1 MSGAYIFP
9 HSQDSADQLNPA
21 EAAQLIAMFRLPGE
35 PTFLQTFADGPD
47 ELYHLDAWTGKDG
60 SPRTTQKYALA
71 KADGKGRTIGRTA
84 SEGSFTLAEIEAGQF
99 MTANIARVGV
109 FWTVN
114 VLKPGATR
122 RKAEEVERVAA
133 VFVDLDGQPLPAD
146 GFHLPPTAV
155 VESSAGRFHAYWAVA
170 DLPLEEFSTVQK
182 HLASLYGGDMTVH
195 DLPRVMRL
203 PGYWHGKQEPGFLTR
218 ILEAR
223 LEAQYSREELLG
235 SFPRLRGCIG
245 AAEAERVRRL
255 QNAQQRHAETE
266 RLRDELQSGPV
277 TDQAGARAK
286 WAQVAR
292 LGGIADVLSAGV
304 GQRNTTLNAV
314 SYRFGRIV
322 GAGLLD
328 EAEAR
333 RELLEAGERVGLEPH
348 ELERTV
354 SSGLEAGEAEP
365 VDPSK
370 IGEFAGKKKDGKKK
384 AGGNLRQA
392 AGRVETEA
400 DALPAAEDIP
410 DPEGESGTY
419 SGAQVLE
426 LLGITW
432 PVVAPDTDKA
442 HAYRLQR
449 LAGDDLAY
457 VPELGGYLVWNDQ
470 RWLSGGKDG
479 AGQVE
484 AQRRVQGLGVA
495 MRWEVERLLA
505 LYTRLDV
512 AAKRLAGEGKNAA
525 AEAGA
530 MAQKASAME
539 RAYHAHARAARATES
554 DNRQK
559 AILNSARTLYR
570 KDVSLFEPRPW
581 KVGFQNGVWDKSEFR
596 PARRQ
601 DYLLTLAPVEYQ
613 PDADRADWLE
623 VLERITGGDAD
634 LAHTLQDVAGY
645 AFSGASTL
653 RTVPFPFG
661 PKGTG
666 KSTYTELLSTALGD
680 MAATIDPKLLSADAA
695 RERLG
700 AAIWGKLMVLCAEAG
715 NARLD
720 AEALKTLSGAD
731 RLSVRKLYA
740 EGFTARPSHVLFM
753 VANDPPRVEAYDDA
767 LKDRVLAL
775 PFDHPLREGV
785 SLLGGRRLEELR
797 QDPNSD
803 LVRGF
808 TAWAVEGLDR
818 VYRNGD
824 IYRAEVCQ
832 AATRDFWDDVDP
844 LRDFWLEQNVS
855 ELVMGVG
862 AGAFR
867 KRYQGWC
874 DELGARPLGA
884 QNFGK
889 ACTSVGLER
898 VKSGVVRWKLTNRGR
913 FPGQEDL
920 GNLGNLE
927 TNSPK
932 PNNSLLIRER
942 ARDFRGTGSETA
954 QVAQVAE
961 SVGVASDWEVEL

>member
-1 MSGAYIFP
+1 
-9 HSQDSADQLNPA
+9 
-21 EAAQLIAMFRLPGE
+21 MFRLPGE
-35 PTFLQTFADGPD
+35 RVFLQTFADAPD
-47 ELYHLDAWTGKDG
+47 ELYHSEPWIGKNG
-60 SPRTTQKYALA
+60 QPRVTQKYAVA
-71 KADGKGRTIGRTA
+71 KPSGKGRTIGRTA
-84 SEGSFTLAEIEAGQF
+84 MGNSFSLAEIEAGQC
-99 MTANIARVGV
+99 MTANLARVGV

-122 RKAEEVERVAA
+122 RKAEEVERIAA
-133 VFVDLDGQPLPAD
+133 VFVDLDGQPLPPD

-155 VESSAGRFHAYWAVA
+155 VESSAGRFHAYWAVHG
-170 DLPLEEFSTVQK
+170 LLLEEFSTVQK
-182 HLASLYGGDMTVH
+182 HLAGLYGGDTAVH
-195 DLPRVMRL
+195 DPPRVMRL

-223 LEAQYSREELLG
+223 PEAQYARADLLG
-235 SFPRLRGCIG
+235 GVPGLREALN
-245 AAEAERVRRL
+245 AAEAERERR
-255 QNAQQRHAETE
+255 QQDAQQRRAEAE
-266 RLRDELQSGPV
+266 RLRNELQGGAV
-277 TDQAGARAK
+277 TDQASARAQ
-286 WAQVAR
+286 WAHAAL
-292 LGGIADVLSAGV
+292 LGGLADVLGAGV

-314 SYRFGRIV
+314 SYRLGRIV

-328 EAEAR
+328 EAEVR
-333 RELLEAGERVGLEPH
+333 RELVEAGERIGLDPH
-348 ELERTV
+348 ELERTIN
-354 SSGLEAGEAEP
+354 SGLEAGKAEP
-365 VDPSK
+365 IDANN
-370 IGEFAGKKKDGKKK
+370 IGQCAGKKKSGKK
-384 AGGNLRQA
+384 AGANLRQA
-392 AGRVETEA
+392 AGRVETA
-400 DALPAAEDIP
+400 TDALPAAEDIP
-410 DPEGESGTY
+410 DPEGEGGTY

-426 LLGITW
+426 LLGIRW

-442 HAYRLQR
+442 HAYRLR
-449 LAGDDLAY
+449 ELTGDDLAY
-457 VPELGGYLVWNDQ
+457 VPELGGYVAWKEPC
-470 RWLSGGKDG
+470 WLSGGKDG

-495 MRWEVERLLA
+495 MRPEVDRLLA
-505 LYTRLDV
+505 LYSRLDM

-525 AEAGA
+525 AEAAA
-530 MAQKASAME
+530 MAQKADAME

-554 DNRQK
+554 DHRQK

-581 KVGFQNGVWDKSEFR
+581 LVGFQNGVWDGGEFR
-596 PARRQ
+596 PARRE
-601 DYLLTLAPVEYQ
+601 DHLLTLAPVEYQ
-613 PDADRADWLE
+613 PDADQAAWLE
-623 VLERITGGDAD
+623 VLERMTGGDAD
-634 LAHTLQDVAGY
+634 LARTLQDVAGY

-653 RTVPFPFG
+653 RTVPFPYG
-661 PKGTG
+661 PKATG
-666 KSTYTELLSTALGD
+666 KSTYTETLSTALGE

-700 AAIWGKLMVLCAEAG
+700 AAIWGKRMVLCAEAG

-775 PFDHPLREGV
+775 PFNHALRDGGP
-785 SLLGGRRLEELR
+785 LLGGRRLEELR

-824 IYRAEVCQ
+824 IYRAEVCR

-855 ELVMGVG
+855 ELVMGVD

-867 KRYQGWC
+867 RRYETWC
-874 DELGARPLGA
+874 GEAGARPLGA

-889 ACTSVGLER
+889 ACHSVGLER
-898 VKSGVVRWKLTNRGR
+898 VKSGVMRWKLTSRGR
-913 FPGQEDL
+913 FPSQGDL

-927 TNSPK
+927 VNSPK
-932 PNNSLLIRER
+932 PHNSLLRRER
-942 ARDFRGTGSETA
+942 GKDFRQNSSE
-954 QVAQVAE
+954 VAQLAQTVE
-961 SVGVASDWEVEL
+961 MASGWEVEL